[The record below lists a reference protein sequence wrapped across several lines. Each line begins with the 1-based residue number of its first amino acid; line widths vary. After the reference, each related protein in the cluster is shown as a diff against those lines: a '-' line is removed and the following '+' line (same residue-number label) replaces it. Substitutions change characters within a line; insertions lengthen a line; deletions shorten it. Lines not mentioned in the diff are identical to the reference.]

1 MYKAK
6 LFNSINS
13 PNNGDPILKILVIL
27 YAMHKIL
34 PAVGFYMPAIV
45 YFGIFAILLI
55 YLLINRSPLKN
66 YLTLFAIFSIS
77 FLKVFIYLFSWKV
90 AAIPTYLYG
99 EFQILLFGMISL
111 YYLNLDLDCQK
122 KIMKYI
128 LLMYLFTAVTT
139 YIGCIRFPEA
149 PRYLATLSQEMAL
162 YNTYVSSNIGG
173 FTFIYELVLITPLFV
188 YLTKSKKLN
197 PIIGILIIAFI
208 GVTFVKAQYTTALIM
223 YILSLLVLCI
233 PRINTKKIMIIVA
246 VALVLIIA
254 NISFF
259 AEFFDKLSTSVESD
273 VFSTRF
279 EYISDALGGE
289 ASDVEGTGDRI
300 SLYKKSWNAFV
311 NSWFMGDWST
321 RGSAGGHSFF
331 FDTLAVYGLAGFVC
345 MIIMYT
351 LIYQQFIRPYKDSD
365 AYPYCLWSFMVGIIL
380 AVINPKTYM
389 FILIFV
395 LPLFGNISLCTKR
408 SVYDEHLMDSK

>member
-173 FTFIYELVLITPLFV
+173 FTFIYELVLIMPLFV

-197 PIIGILIIAFI
+197 SIIGILIIAFI
-208 GVTFVKAQYTTALIM
+208 GVTIVKAQYTTALIM
-223 YILSLLVLCI
+223 YVVSLLVLCV
-233 PRINTKKIMIIVA
+233 PKINTKKMMIIVA

-259 AEFFDKLSTSVESD
+259 AEFFDELSASVESD
-273 VFSTRF
+273 VFSARF
-279 EYISDALGGE
+279 EYISDVLGGE

-300 SLYKKSWNAFV
+300 SLYKKSWNTFLDT
-311 NSWFMGDWST
+311 WFLGNWS
-321 RGSAGGHSFF
+321 GKEIGGHSFF
-331 FDTLAVYGLAGFVC
+331 FDTLAIYGFVGFGC
-345 MIIMYT
+345 MIVMYT
-351 LIYQQFIRPYKDSD
+351 LIYKHFIRPYKESG
-365 AYPYCLWSFMVGIIL
+365 AYLYCLWSFMVGIIL

-395 LPLFGNISLCTKR
+395 LPLFGNISICTKR
-408 SVYDEHLMDSK
+408 SVYDEHLVDSK